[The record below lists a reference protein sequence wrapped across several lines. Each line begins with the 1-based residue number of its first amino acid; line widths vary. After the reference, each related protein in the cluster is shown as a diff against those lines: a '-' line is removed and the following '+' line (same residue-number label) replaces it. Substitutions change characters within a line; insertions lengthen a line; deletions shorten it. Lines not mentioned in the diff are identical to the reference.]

1 MQYPEPLN
9 LISRKLTG
17 NIVLASSGFK
27 RLGKINIGARMAIFN
42 NSGSIVVWSPMPHND
57 EVVEA
62 LKLANGGSDDYKVS
76 HLIIPDKEHTLA
88 AKSFKEKY
96 PEMKI
101 IAVEDV
107 DLGDLTP
114 IDYRVTSKYARRIL
128 DAEALQEIGIT
139 DPVILSYFEFVYLPK
154 HTNKELVMYEKA
166 SKTVFE
172 ADLLMN
178 LRDDTPMEQF
188 PDIKYPFSG
197 WSCIAKYLN
206 PDSMIGSAIFRKFTN
221 TTASAEGLRAIYSW
235 DFDRMVM
242 CHGNILET
250 GAKKAFHKVFGSVI
264 KESAKV

>member
-1 MQYPEPLN
+1 MQYPEPLKI
-9 LISRKLTG
+9 ISRKLTET
-17 NIVLASSGFK
+17 IVVACSGFK
-27 RLGKINIGARMAIFN
+27 RFGKVNIGARMAIFN
-42 NSGSIVVWSPMPHND
+42 YYGSIVVWSAIPHND

-76 HLIIPDKEHTLA
+76 HLIIPDKEHTIA

-96 PEMKI
+96 PELKI

-107 DLGDLTP
+107 DLGELTP
-114 IDYRVTSKYARRIL
+114 IDYRVTSKYAHRIL

-166 SKTVFE
+166 TKTVFE
-172 ADLLMN
+172 ADLLFN

-188 PDIKYPFSG
+188 PDTKYPFSG
-197 WSCIAKYLN
+197 WSSVAKYLN
-206 PDSMIGSAIFRKFTN
+206 PDSVIGSAIFRRIADTN
-221 TTASAEGLRAIYSW
+221 ASAEGLWAIYSW
-235 DFDRMVM
+235 DFDRLVM

-250 GAKKAFHKVFGSVI
+250 GGKSAFHKVFGSVL
-264 KESAKV
+264 KEPAKV